1 MYTTIRKMA
10 GGTVMTCKDCGHA
23 ISMDKICEKPIQAA
37 TDMLK
42 HMAAHNAS
50 RAFAPF
56 GPVLRPEPQEVPL
69 VELAR
74 ALGVPAP
81 VDRFTPQIT
90 QPNPLPQN
98 ADSPGYS
105 FDQLRLSESLLTV

>member
-1 MYTTIRKMA
+1 MA

-98 ADSPGYS
+98 ADSPGYC